1 MKGHPVILS
10 NELEHVT
17 HTPTKF
23 ANFWLFMFNFRRK
36 TCVPNFTLNRCST
49 FLISHDLKKYKN
61 ELSSNFS
68 LLLKKSKKLE
78 KKIKP
83 SLSLL
88 PVFCLYN
95 LSMTFSE
102 I

>member
-10 NELEHVT
+10 NELDHVT
-17 HTPTKF
+17 HTPT
-23 ANFWLFMFNFRRK
+23 NFWFSCLISGEK
-36 TCVPNFTLNRCST
+36 PVYQISPQIDVQHSI
-49 FLISHDLKKYKN
+49 LISHDLKKYKN

-78 KKIKP
+78 KK
-83 SLSLL
+83 L
-88 PVFCLYN
+88 N
-95 LSMTFSE
+95 LRCRSCQFFVYS